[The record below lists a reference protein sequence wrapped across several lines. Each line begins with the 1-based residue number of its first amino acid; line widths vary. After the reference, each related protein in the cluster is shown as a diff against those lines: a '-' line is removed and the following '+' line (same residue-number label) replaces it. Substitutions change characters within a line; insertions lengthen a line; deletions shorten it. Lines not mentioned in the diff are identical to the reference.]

1 MDGAGVHTE
10 AVDNGGRASSSMA
23 EPVDQ
28 PPPQAPGRGE
38 ARDGHLDSW
47 KEIAAHLGRDVRTV
61 QRWERGEGLPVHRHQ
76 HDKLGSVYAFRD
88 ELDAW
93 KAARSARPD
102 EPRLGGT
109 VAVGPTEPVADDP
122 RDVAPPPGPDAARPG
137 RYGSRRVLAVGFTV
151 LVIVL
156 GAWLIQR
163 QRAAGGDPTDP
174 AIGSIVVL
182 PFENLSTDPGQDFFA
197 AGLTEEITG
206 RLAQLTRLRVV
217 SRTSAASLPNRKLPV
232 SAIAEELDVDAV
244 IEGSV
249 RREAGRVRVSIQL
262 IHAPTD
268 RHLWARDFEGEAAAA
283 WPLQIEVAQ
292 AVADRIRVQATP
304 EERAR
309 LTSGPPVSAAAH
321 DEYLLGRFLLWKF
334 IEEDR
339 VRAIAHFTRAIELQP
354 DYASPYAALA
364 HAWWMRGVFGPL
376 GMRQVAAPAR
386 EAALAALA
394 RDAGNVEALSALAYV
409 QGMFDWDWSVAEATI
424 RRAVTLE
431 PNNVDVRYVHSLLL
445 MALGRLDGAVAEID
459 VAARLDPLS
468 AQMQSTYGRILY
480 RARRFDEA
488 HVRLERALELEP
500 RNISTYVRL
509 VAVLEHTGRY
519 DAALAMVEKMEALG
533 ARPAMPAYVTR
544 ARILARAGRETEA
557 RRLLA
562 RGAAD
567 APLRAEV
574 LAALSDRDGAFAS
587 LFRALEERESWPLF
601 IKSDPAFESLHGDP
615 RWTAV
620 LRRMHLE

>member
-1 MDGAGVHTE
+1 
-10 AVDNGGRASSSMA
+10 MA
-23 EPVDQ
+23 DPIDQ
-28 PPPQAPGRGE
+28 PAPPAPSRGE
-38 ARDGHLDSW
+38 PRDGHLDSW
-47 KEIAAHLGRDVRTV
+47 KEIAAHLGRDVRTA

-76 HDKLGSVYAFRD
+76 HDKLGSVYAYRD
-88 ELDAW
+88 ELNAW

-102 EPRLGGT
+102 PQGVGDA
-109 VAVGPTEPVADDP
+109 VAVEATVPMSDERHDVGPP
-122 RDVAPPPGPDAARPG
+122 RSPGAARPG
-137 RYGSRRVLAVGFTV
+137 RDRARRLVLAGIALLVVG
-151 LVIVL
+151 L
-156 GAWLIQR
+156 GAWLFQR
-163 QRAAGGDPTDP
+163 QWPARGDPADP
-174 AIGSIVVL
+174 AIDAIVVL
-182 PFENLSTDPGQDFFA
+182 PLENLSTDAAQDYFA

-217 SRTSAASLPNRKLPV
+217 SRTSAASLPARKLSA

-249 RREAGRVRVSIQL
+249 RREAGRVRISIQL

-268 RHLWARDFEGEAAAA
+268 RHLWARDFEGDAAAA

-292 AVADRIRVQATP
+292 AVADRIRVQAAP
-304 EERAR
+304 QERAR
-309 LTSGPPVSAAAH
+309 LTSGQPLSAAAYE
-321 DEYLLGRFLLWKF
+321 EYLLGRFLLWKF
-334 IEEDR
+334 VEEDR

-354 DYASPYAALA
+354 DYAAPYAALA

-376 GMRQVAAPAR
+376 GMRDVATPAR
-386 EAALAALA
+386 EAAMAALA
-394 RDAGNVEALSALAYV
+394 RDGGNVEALAALAYV

-431 PNNVDVRYVHSLLL
+431 TNNVDVRYVHSLLL
-445 MALGRLDGAVAEID
+445 MALGRLDAAVAEID

-468 AQMQSTYGRILY
+468 AQVHSTYGRILY

-488 HVRLERALELEP
+488 HARLERALELEP
-500 RNISTYVRL
+500 RNLSTYVRL

-519 DAALAMVEKMEALG
+519 DAAIAMVERMEALS
-533 ARPAMPAYVTR
+533 APPAIRASAIR
-544 ARILARAGRETEA
+544 ARILARAGRTTEA
-557 RRLLA
+557 RELLA
-562 RGAAD
+562 RVRPE

-574 LAALSDRDGAFAS
+574 LAALADRDGAFAS
-587 LFRALEERESWPLF
+587 LFRALENREAWPLF

-620 LRRMHLE
+620 LRQMNLE